1 MMRIKLVL
9 AALLFLLPF
18 NICGSKEDQN
28 SDVESKNLANIDVSD
43 GLVTDHDKTSGPAVK
58 TVARRE
64 AVELTDVSC
73 GAHSAASCAECP
85 SGHGSAWCN
94 GDCVWC
100 NGQCVLDDGKCTYV
114 VRLASF
120 HLLTLKIVSSMIS

>member
-9 AALLFLLPF
+9 AALLFLLPS

-64 AVELTDVSC
+64 AAELTDDNDYWIQ
-73 GAHSAASCAECP
+73 P
-85 SGHGSAWCN
+85 R
-94 GDCVWC
+94 
-100 NGQCVLDDGKCTYV
+100 Y
-114 VRLASF
+114 
-120 HLLTLKIVSSMIS
+120 